1 MRHRLEYR
9 VRAYFF
15 VCMLALRLRLALKA
29 MLHNMRVKDK
39 PSVDI
44 FLEMQGRV
52 ERADSMVGDEK
63 ISIYLNFSVDLRKY
77 LLSMKMLDLFPDAP
91 KSIAG

>member
-1 MRHRLEYR
+1 
-9 VRAYFF
+9 
-15 VCMLALRLRLALKA
+15 MLALRLRLALKA

-52 ERADSMVGDEK
+52 ERAESTVGDEK